1 MVAPTAN
8 ATESSSE
15 PAPPACTAPNRGWL
29 ERIAHCVRT
38 IAPRC
43 PGPYLGPQYV
53 GPGPRLLGTMRGH
66 EPTLS
71 PSAAST
77 TLRFTAQSPHRVWRP
92 YPTVDEIGIIHAIHG

>member
-1 MVAPTAN
+1 MVAPIAN

-29 ERIAHCVRT
+29 ERIAHWVRA

-43 PGPYLGPQYV
+43 TGPYLRPQYV
-53 GPGPRLLGTMRGH
+53 GPGPRLLGTMRGR

-71 PSAAST
+71 HSAAS
-77 TLRFTAQSPHRVWRP
+77 TAQSPHRVWRP
-92 YPTVDEIGIIHAIHG
+92 HPTVDEIGIIHAIHG